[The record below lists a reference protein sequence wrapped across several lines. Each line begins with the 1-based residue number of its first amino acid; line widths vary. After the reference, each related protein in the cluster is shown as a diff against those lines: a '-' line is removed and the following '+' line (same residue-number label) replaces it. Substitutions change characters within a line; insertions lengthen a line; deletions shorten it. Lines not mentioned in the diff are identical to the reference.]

1 VITLYAE
8 NHIIFIFS
16 SRFSHHK
23 YDKMIRYCP
32 PFLLLILCALI
43 SSPVF
48 SAEHDSATHSSVQ
61 ARYNA
66 SKFYYKQ
73 LETNAELG
81 EKRTSWLKSSRNFRR
96 VYLANPKSELAPAS
110 LFMLGENYRRMFER
124 FSLKNDLKESIGYY
138 RDCASLFPHHRLADD
153 ALFALGMIFSDKLDD
168 NNRAAKY
175 FSDIVTR
182 YPQGDM
188 YSRAAEE
195 MKKLSSAY
203 DIALPQSMISETN
216 HKKLT
221 NVLPVKYWSSEDY
234 SRVII
239 KASGPVTYSAQLLE
253 KTGDAPRRLY
263 IDFQNSY
270 IEPLYRSPV
279 PVSDGL
285 LQQIR
290 TGQNTQETVRV
301 VLDIESI
308 SSYKIFSLP
317 DPFRVVVDIRG
328 VARRSTPSN
337 SKSIKE
343 LLKPNINHEQIIVLK
358 DQKKH
363 GIVSSAKAGNTLDS
377 GIPSGPELSLAQQ
390 LGLGV
395 GKIVIDPGHGGKDPG
410 AIANG
415 LKEKDIVLKLAKR
428 LAHNLEDSLGCE
440 VVLTRTTDVYLSL
453 EERTAI
459 ANGNNADLF
468 LSLHVNAH
476 SQSSVHGLETYF
488 LNLSNNP
495 EAMRVAA
502 YENATSELQ
511 MSDLQDVLAHIMKN
525 SKISES
531 SRLAHTVHT
540 TLVTGLNN
548 NDLALKDLG
557 VKQAP
562 FYVLIGAEMP
572 AILLEAA
579 FISNP
584 LEAKKLSSD
593 LFLNSF
599 AVNISQGVK
608 NYIESNSARLNL
620 QALQ

>member
-1 VITLYAE
+1 MITFYAE

-16 SRFSHHK
+16 SRFSHRK
-23 YDKMIRYCP
+23 YDKMIRYFP
-32 PFLLLILCALI
+32 PFLLLVLFVLI
-43 SSPVF
+43 SSSV
-48 SAEHDSATHSSVQ
+48 STAENDGATPSSIQ
-61 ARYNA
+61 ARYTA

-73 LETNAELG
+73 LETNTELG
-81 EKRTSWLKSSRNFRR
+81 EKRTSWLKSSSNFRK

-110 LFMLGENYRRMFER
+110 LFMLGENYRHMYER

-153 ALFALGMIFSDKLDD
+153 ALFALGKIFSIKLDD
-168 NNRAAKY
+168 NTRAAKY

-195 MKKLSSAY
+195 MKKLSSTY
-203 DIALPQSMISETN
+203 DIALPQSMISESN

-270 IEPLYRSPV
+270 IEPQYRSPV

-301 VLDIESI
+301 VLDMESI

-328 VARRSTPSN
+328 VLRRSTPSN
-337 SKSIKE
+337 SKTVKT

-363 GIVSSAKAGNTLDS
+363 GIVASGRADALDS
-377 GIPSGPELSLAQQ
+377 GIPYGPELSLAQQ

-415 LKEKDIVLKLAKR
+415 LKEKDIALELAKR
-428 LAHNLEDSLGCE
+428 LAHNLETSLGCE

-525 SKISES
+525 SKINES

-540 TLVTGLNN
+540 TLVTGLKN

-572 AILLEAA
+572 AILLEVA

-593 LFLNSF
+593 LFLDSSAF
-599 AVNISQGVK
+599 NISQGVK
-608 NYIESNSARLNL
+608 NYIESNSARLSL
-620 QALQ
+620 QSLQ